1 MEHFQEIV
9 GQLTPLVSKLSL
21 SQTKPQPNVSKG
33 TTELLAFWEKRR
45 KQYLAKRRRS
55 SSSNMKVSS
64 PPNSLSEPIIDGVT
78 DDDEAI
84 AECIVKRAKQR
95 QRSKKGRLLKKR
107 TSIACIKRVSHVE
120 LLTKSSEKE
129 ERASFLPKMGWSHDQ
144 KGHSPASHSS
154 KTGATQ
160 RSKHGVILTAE
171 TYKLGTPVKKEICQ
185 LYRSAL
191 EVGNSPV
198 PVPVLGFQQL
208 STELVRA
215 SEEVQQTR
223 IRTVF
228 LSEQHSALCPET
240 NIPKV
245 PPVSPEPEAKRT
257 LLYSD
262 GKTTDKR
269 VDTQSEIA
277 VQINQ
282 LKQQQRTEIYALN
295 KVMGKLEEDNF
306 KSMKESKV

>member
-1 MEHFQEIV
+1 
-9 GQLTPLVSKLSL
+9 LC
-21 SQTKPQPNVSKG
+21 
-33 TTELLAFWEKRR
+33 LA
-45 KQYLAKRRRS
+45 
-55 SSSNMKVSS
+55 
-64 PPNSLSEPIIDGVT
+64 T
-78 DDDEAI
+78 AI